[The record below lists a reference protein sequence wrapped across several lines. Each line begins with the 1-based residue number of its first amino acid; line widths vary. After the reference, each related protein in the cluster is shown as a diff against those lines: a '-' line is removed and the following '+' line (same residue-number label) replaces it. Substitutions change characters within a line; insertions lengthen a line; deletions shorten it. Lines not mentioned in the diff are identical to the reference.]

1 MKKIRIAFL
10 FLVINSTCFSQT
22 VKELEYELSYF
33 KSSEE
38 WGNKKNIAFNL
49 LEIDSLNER
58 AINYI
63 VEVYG
68 RNNQKDSISF
78 LFDRLIKENSKSP
91 QPYLIRAKEQNAYFA
106 GLTDAQRIN
115 YLKEACK
122 LDSVNVKAIYSLG
135 KLCYELFIDEF
146 KSVKEKKTLDYYSA
160 NAIQYFS
167 ALCNQNEGL
176 METLKFPLIQLANY
190 NNDLNKKQLYESYK
204 IQSSF
209 FPIAAFIDL
218 PSDWQT
224 NYAVNVID
232 FVSAS
237 EFKVSGVES
246 ALFHVNWYA
255 SHLNALDE
263 PVLRDS
269 LPAKVY
275 RFTWLRSFHKPVVI
289 RLENFNGTV
298 TLYWKVGGGAGGY
311 EPGKMIVNKSKVLTL
326 KNWND
331 FVASVNSINFWNLPT
346 TRSGIGSDGAQWIL
360 EGKEL
365 GKYHVVDR
373 QSGGKIESVC
383 LKLLELSNLKIKK
396 DDIY

>member
-176 METLKFPLIQLANY
+176 METLKFP
-190 NNDLNKKQLYESYK
+190 
-204 IQSSF
+204 
-209 FPIAAFIDL
+209 
-218 PSDWQT
+218 
-224 NYAVNVID
+224 
-232 FVSAS
+232 
-237 EFKVSGVES
+237 
-246 ALFHVNWYA
+246 
-255 SHLNALDE
+255 
-263 PVLRDS
+263 
-269 LPAKVY
+269 
-275 RFTWLRSFHKPVVI
+275 
-289 RLENFNGTV
+289 
-298 TLYWKVGGGAGGY
+298 
-311 EPGKMIVNKSKVLTL
+311 
-326 KNWND
+326 
-331 FVASVNSINFWNLPT
+331 
-346 TRSGIGSDGAQWIL
+346 
-360 EGKEL
+360 
-365 GKYHVVDR
+365 
-373 QSGGKIESVC
+373 
-383 LKLLELSNLKIKK
+383 
-396 DDIY
+396 

>member
-1 MKKIRIAFL
+1 MVISVMLPFLLPIAQTPPSVEIIRPVQVRPLPNQLDQVPVFNSNSPELLLGEGILLSTFPPQEKSFPSAHLNYAFQGRFDIFAHHIARGNFPDNL
-10 FLVINSTCFSQT
+10 RTLYLGILLHNPSPNPVT
-22 VKELEYELSYF
+22 VKILQGASYLS
-33 KSSEE
+33 
-38 WGNKKNIAFNL
+38 
-49 LEIDSLNER
+49 
-58 AINYI
+58 
-63 VEVYG
+63 
-68 RNNQKDSISF
+68 
-78 LFDRLIKENSKSP
+78 
-91 QPYLIRAKEQNAYFA
+91 QP
-106 GLTDAQRIN
+106 D
-115 YLKEACK
+115 
-122 LDSVNVKAIYSLG
+122 
-135 KLCYELFIDEF
+135 
-146 KSVKEKKTLDYYSA
+146 
-160 NAIQYFS
+160 
-167 ALCNQNEGL
+167 
-176 METLKFPLIQLANY
+176 
-190 NNDLNKKQLYESYK
+190 
-204 IQSSF
+204 
-209 FPIAAFIDL
+209 AAFIDL
-218 PSDWQT
+218 PNDWQT

-289 RLENFNGTV
+289 RLENFNGAV
-298 TLYWKVGGGAGGY
+298 TLYWKVSDGAGGY

>member
-1 MKKIRIAFL
+1 
-10 FLVINSTCFSQT
+10 
-22 VKELEYELSYF
+22 
-33 KSSEE
+33 
-38 WGNKKNIAFNL
+38 
-49 LEIDSLNER
+49 
-58 AINYI
+58 
-63 VEVYG
+63 
-68 RNNQKDSISF
+68 
-78 LFDRLIKENSKSP
+78 
-91 QPYLIRAKEQNAYFA
+91 
-106 GLTDAQRIN
+106 
-115 YLKEACK
+115 
-122 LDSVNVKAIYSLG
+122 
-135 KLCYELFIDEF
+135 
-146 KSVKEKKTLDYYSA
+146 
-160 NAIQYFS
+160 
-167 ALCNQNEGL
+167 
-176 METLKFPLIQLANY
+176 
-190 NNDLNKKQLYESYK
+190 
-204 IQSSF
+204 
-209 FPIAAFIDL
+209 
-218 PSDWQT
+218 
-224 NYAVNVID
+224 VNVID

-289 RLENFNGTV
+289 RLENFNGAV
-298 TLYWKVGGGAGGY
+298 TLYWKVSDGAGGY